1 MEHSLQNFVKL
12 SKLHADRNL
21 SSKICQGAAVTSA
34 PTVEVM
40 ERCEIPQPGMIL
52 WQVELTDGHRVPRH
66 VSSTAPEENKES
78 GYSMLLPWHSGSG
91 KHFLLGGRGKDA

>member
-1 MEHSLQNFVKL
+1 MEQPLQNFVKL

-40 ERCEIPQPGMIL
+40 KRCSIPRTGTIFWL
-52 WQVELTDGHRVPRH
+52 VELTDGHRIPRH
-66 VSSTAPEENKES
+66 VSSTALEENKES
-78 GYSMLLPWHSGSG
+78 
-91 KHFLLGGRGKDA
+91 